1 MVEMLVSHYFVAT
14 YYPCLP
20 AIRIEARI
28 LLLVLYSALY
38 PLCDAWWVAVG
49 LDKAWNAVNT

>member
-1 MVEMLVSHYFVAT
+1 MLVSHYFVAT